1 MTLPTS
7 LIDGH
12 PQTIHLLITPRCPM
26 LADILF
32 GCLDH
37 LKTLLERLEA
47 IEVHFAI
54 IDPERPIRNLFDF
67 YTCLMDVFADTPDR
81 VYVSIASVASFP

>member
-1 MTLPTS
+1 
-7 LIDGH
+7 
-12 PQTIHLLITPRCPM
+12 M

-32 GCLDH
+32 ACLEH

-54 IDPERPIRNLFDF
+54 IDPERPIRNFF
-67 YTCLMDVFADTPDR
+67 
-81 VYVSIASVASFP
+81 